1 MNIYVSNLNHL
12 VTDETLL
19 QTFAA
24 HGQVTSAKVIMDQF
38 TGYSRGFGFVDMP
51 NDAEANLAI
60 EKMNGIEVDGRA
72 VYVKEARPK
81 EERKGSYTT
90 RNPFKNQ

>member
-1 MNIYVSNLNHL
+1 MNIYVSNLNHQI
-12 VTDETLL
+12 TDETLL
-19 QTFAA
+19 QTFTPF
-24 HGQVTSAKVIMDQF
+24 GQVTSAKVIMDQF

-51 NDAEANLAI
+51 NDAEANMAI
-60 EKMNGIEVDGRA
+60 EKVNGLEVDGRA
-72 VYVKEARPK
+72 VYVKEARPR

>member
-12 VTDETLL
+12 VTDESLK
-19 QTFAA
+19 QTFTP
-24 HGQVTSAKVIMDQF
+24 HGQVNSAKVILDQF

-51 NDAEANLAI
+51 NEDEANIAI
-60 EKMNGIEVDGRA
+60 EKVNGIEVDGRA

-81 EERKGSYTT
+81 EDRKSSPSAH
-90 RNPFKNQ
+90 NPFKNI

>member
-12 VTDETLL
+12 VTDESLK

-24 HGQVTSAKVIMDQF
+24 HGEVSSAKIILDQF

-51 NDAEANLAI
+51 DETEANSAI
-60 EKMNGIEVDGRA
+60 EKINGIEVDGRA
-72 VYVKEARPK
+72 IYVKEARPK
-81 EERKGSYTT
+81 EERKGSYAV
-90 RNPFKNQ
+90 RNPFKNI